1 MFFHGDKSRIFQGV
15 GILVE
20 LGECSPSR
28 TQSSSKKMVA
38 DLNIRIIV
46 AISLDRTDV
55 ERFCRWKFRM
65 EILYSF
71 LDLTR
76 GSGEKSLGMSRLIC
90 QAD

>member
-46 AISLDRTDV
+46 AISLD
-55 ERFCRWKFRM
+55 
-65 EILYSF
+65 
-71 LDLTR
+71 
-76 GSGEKSLGMSRLIC
+76 
-90 QAD
+90 